1 MIKLLIKLAEKGLLP
16 DAFIRLGISR
26 LCGQRLVEAKAAGAK
41 AMEEKHQE
49 WINLLK
55 ESPVA
60 LVPEK
65 ANDQHY
71 EVPPRLFE
79 LVLGSNLK
87 YSSGYWPQGTS
98 SLDQS
103 EVKMLK
109 LTSERAYLSDGQQI
123 LELGCGWGSLTF
135 YMAQNFPNSKI
146 TAVSNSNDQRKFI
159 EKKCEKLQ
167 LKNIEVI
174 TADMNDF
181 TIDKEFDRVVSI
193 EMFDHMRNYDELLRR
208 VSGWLKKDGK
218 LFVHIFSHEKIAYP
232 FEDEG
237 QGDWMAR
244 EFFSGGQMPSHKLLT
259 CFSSRMKIEKDW
271 RVDGTHYEKT
281 SLAWLNK
288 MDQNKA
294 EVLDL
299 FEKTYGKNEAS
310 IWLQRWRIFFMSC
323 EVLFGFNNGSEWGVS
338 HYLFEKPTELS

>member
-26 LCGQRLVEAKAAGAK
+26 LCGQRLVEAKAASAK

-65 ANDQHY
+65 ANEQHY

-193 EMFDHMRNYDELLRR
+193 EMFEHMRNYDELLRR

-288 MDQNKA
+288 MDRNKA

>member
-55 ESPVA
+55 ESSVA

-65 ANDQHY
+65 ANEQHY

-193 EMFDHMRNYDELLRR
+193 EMFEHMRNYDELLRR